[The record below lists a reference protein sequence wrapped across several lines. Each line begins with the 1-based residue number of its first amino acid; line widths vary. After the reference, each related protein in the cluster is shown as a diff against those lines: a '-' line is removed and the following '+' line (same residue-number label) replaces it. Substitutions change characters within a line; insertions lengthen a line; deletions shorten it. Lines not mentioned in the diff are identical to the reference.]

1 MKLGTWETAFTDGDW
16 ETEFHWDHENWN
28 YRTKGTHLDKEHKL
42 VGPFAMFNYFAGIVS
57 GSDTRLDL
65 VAIIND
71 YNSNSLKDI
80 TLENYGREIERQ
92 GNCGDNDVE
101 DMRMDGY
108 NLITTKLVVKF
119 FKTSFFTL

>member
-1 MKLGTWETAFTDGDW
+1 
-16 ETEFHWDHENWN
+16 
-28 YRTKGTHLDKEHKL
+28 
-42 VGPFAMFNYFAGIVS
+42 MFNYFAGIAS

-65 VAIIND
+65 VAIMND
-71 YNSNSLKDI
+71 YNNNSLKDI

-108 NLITTKLVVKF
+108 NLITTKLILNWQRELPTSGTYRFKYNAFIRTGEQVKLQTF
-119 FKTSFFTL
+119 YSESFDLTVE

>member
-1 MKLGTWETAFTDGDW
+1 M
-16 ETEFHWDHENWN
+16 
-28 YRTKGTHLDKEHKL
+28 DKEHKL